1 MTARL
6 AVSINAQRTSV
17 VSNLLNLLKILKAR
31 TPLRNRSFWRRTAS
45 GIRSCNNDLKSPGTC
60 CTYNENSRNLNKTQ
74 QHRRKMS
81 WTTPYAL
88 WFEVLYTRGWTGLS
102 FFIAQGD
109 ASLQNYNFIALQAL
123 MTCRWATLIY
133 FCSFQMLWFK
143 YQVGLCRSPLPAKKM
158 FRKRKKREVTCLG
171 VWYRTSSWRLHKN
184 PVSFWHAI
192 QRPVTYLRSV
202 VADILMNTWPF
213 TFPSVNI
220 LGFSQAPVP
229 DWGDIPNRRRKV
241 KRISVWLLWTWIVGY
256 GGDLF

>member
-1 MTARL
+1 MHNVLLSFLT
-6 AVSINAQRTSV
+6 
-17 VSNLLNLLKILKAR
+17 LNLLKILQAR
-31 TPLRNRSFWRRTAS
+31 TPLRNRSFWRRITS

-60 CTYNENSRNLNKTQ
+60 CTYNENSRNWNKTQ
-74 QHRRKMS
+74 RHRRKMS

-143 YQVGLCRSPLPAKKM
+143 YQVGLCCSPLPAKKIT
-158 FRKRKKREVTCLG
+158 FRKIKKGKVTCLG
-171 VWYRTSSWRLHKN
+171 VWYCTSSLQMLKTTQKSRFPLEVLFGTLVNVLSRIWGLWWRIYEWIRGHL
-184 PVSFWHAI
+184 PSLQSTSSVFPR
-192 QRPVTYLRSV
+192 RPFQT
-202 VADILMNTWPF
+202 
-213 TFPSVNI
+213 
-220 LGFSQAPVP
+220 G
-229 DWGDIPNRRRKV
+229 GDTPNRRRKV
-241 KRISVWLLWTWIVGY
+241 KRRSVWLLWTWIVGY